1 MLIINRAAVHSHP
14 PTKHNMGTL
23 SSKMR
28 ALFYLCFVPCLLL
41 LQEVHAARHGG
52 ISLSSQRMALL
63 HWKATLTN
71 PSLQMSSWQKDTS
84 PCNWTGIVCTA
95 VHHGGRVPLVV
106 TDISLPDTGIHGQ
119 LDPVTRLTPQFDYGV
134 DDPSLLPEQ
143 PDAGVQEPDATVDD
157 DPYYTG
163 GAYYYVQPAD
173 DVQE

>member
-119 LDPVTRLTPQFDYGV
+119 LD
-134 DDPSLLPEQ
+134 
-143 PDAGVQEPDATVDD
+143 AGVQEPDATVDD